1 MKKEK
6 MFIHAFNIGANCYI
20 YDVNT
25 DKILEVPEKVYE
37 VLKKI
42 PDYEEVLQIRD
53 KEVRAYILNL
63 IEHGFLKAD
72 RVQITEHP
80 ESKYVNSYIISNA
93 KLQFEM

>member
-42 PDYEEVLQIRD
+42 PDYGKRLVF
-53 KEVRAYILNL
+53 
-63 IEHGFLKAD
+63 G
-72 RVQITEHP
+72 
-80 ESKYVNSYIISNA
+80 
-93 KLQFEM
+93 